1 VRFGAAVLGAT
12 LLIAVIALG
21 VGAPEHLSDPQ
32 LDAVLASPLEQL
44 PLGTDE
50 RGRPLIDYARQG
62 AGIVAGPA
70 LLAGLLVALFSTLG
84 GLAACISPRTEAVLA
99 GLGEVVG
106 ALPRMV
112 VILVVALVVPR
123 ESRSLWPIA
132 LTWALLATPGAMDE
146 AAAVARRLGGA
157 RFVEALRAHGFS
169 SPRILLV
176 HLVGYNLR
184 PVVVRQGLETMMQ
197 VVFLEI
203 ALSYLALAD
212 NQPSLTHSD
221 STRSWAAILDL
232 GYKVIL
238 DLDAWHALWTGL
250 GLLAMV
256 AGAVVSLRFAT
267 RAR

>member
-1 VRFGAAVLGAT
+1 MRGPAIVVGAGLLVALVGLG
-12 LLIAVIALG
+12 L
-21 VGAPEHLSDPQ
+21 GAPEHLSDPD
-32 LDAVLASPLEQL
+32 LGYALASPAELP
-44 PLGTDE
+44 PLGGDE

-62 AGIVAGPA
+62 AAIVAGPA
-70 LLAGLLVALFSTLG
+70 LLAGLLVALFSTIG
-84 GLAACISPRTEAVLA
+84 GLAACVSPRTEALLA
-99 GLGEVVG
+99 GFGEVVG

-112 VILVVALVVPR
+112 VVLVVALVVPR
-123 ESRSLWPIA
+123 EARSLWPIA
-132 LTWALLATPGAMDE
+132 LTWAVLATPGAMDE

-157 RFVEALRAHGFS
+157 RFVEALRAHGFTAG
-169 SPRILLV
+169 RILLV

-184 PVVVRQGLETMMQ
+184 PVVVRQGLETTMQ

-203 ALSYLALAD
+203 ALSYLTLAE

-238 DLDAWHALWTGL
+238 DLPAWHALWTGL

-256 AGAVVSLRFAT
+256 AGAVVCLRFAT